1 MERVLSL
8 CRCDAAVMVR
18 VAAVSDTTANREGTV
33 HRSEWRERCMKTE
46 VCVGWST
53 KITRLS
59 SNAKQCVSMYTR
71 MKQLILYS
79 KCSFGLSQHV
89 SLL

>member
-8 CRCDAAVMVR
+8 CRCDAAVVVR
-18 VAAVSDTTANREGTV
+18 VAAVSDTTGNREGTIL
-33 HRSEWRERCMKTE
+33 HSERRERCMKAE

-59 SNAKQCVSMYTR
+59 SNAKQCLSMYTR
-71 MKQLILYS
+71 IKQLMLYS
-79 KCSFGLSQHV
+79 KCRIGLSQHV